1 MESKIPLPTDN
12 IYKFYALFGL
22 MLLITS
28 IVGIVWVGTSTN
40 EKLYSL
46 VKEYEAIPGTQ
57 EEKEKNDLAKVIE
70 QLMVVQA
77 ESKKSSTIGLT
88 VMAVIAA
95 LLMLYGFDRWHTKIQ
110 PKQDEYFEL
119 QLQKLRREV
128 EGNSDSE

>member
-28 IVGIVWVGTSTN
+28 ILGVVWLSTSTN

-46 VKEYEAIPGTQ
+46 VKEYEAIPGTK
-57 EEKEKNDLAKVIE
+57 EEKEKSDLAKVIE
-70 QLMVVQA
+70 KRLEVQV
-77 ESKKSSTIGLT
+77 SNKKLFLQGLGLTIGF
-88 VMAVIAA
+88 AI
-95 LLMLYGFDRWHTKIQ
+95 MLSGYGFRQWHTKIQ

-119 QLQKLRREV
+119 QLEKLRREV
-128 EGNSDSE
+128 GDYNEQ